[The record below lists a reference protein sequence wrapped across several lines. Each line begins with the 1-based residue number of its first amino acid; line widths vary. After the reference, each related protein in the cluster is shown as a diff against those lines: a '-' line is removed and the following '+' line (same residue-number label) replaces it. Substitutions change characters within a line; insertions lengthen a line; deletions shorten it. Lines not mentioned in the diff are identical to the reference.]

1 MEINIVVDNLSTVK
15 LSYSQSLV
23 EKYNYSVEDM
33 AKKVYYDAKLLEII
47 LSIKDLNSVDKKV
60 MDYLYQEAKSWS
72 SDIRIG
78 YLILKYTDIYQ
89 KKYIPAY
96 Q

>member
-1 MEINIVVDNLSTVK
+1 MEINIDVDNLNSLK

-23 EKYNYSVEDM
+23 EKYNYTYEQM
-33 AKKVYYDAKLLEII
+33 AKKVYYDNKLLEIM

-60 MDYLYQEAKSWS
+60 LDYLYGLAKSWCG
-72 SDIRIG
+72 DMKIG

-89 KKYIPAY
+89 QKYIPAY

>member
-23 EKYNYSVEDM
+23 EKYNCSVEDM
-33 AKKVYYDAKLLEII
+33 AKKVYYDAKLLEIM
-47 LSIKDLNSVDKKV
+47 LSIKNLNSVDKKIL
-60 MDYLYQEAKSWS
+60 DYLYQEAKKWCG
-72 SDIRIG
+72 DIKIG

>member
-1 MEINIVVDNLSTVK
+1 MEINIVVDNLSSVK

-23 EKYNYSVEDM
+23 EKYNYSDDEM
-33 AKKVYYDAKLLEII
+33 AKKVYYDAKLLEIM
-47 LSIKDLNSVDKKV
+47 LSIKDLNSVDKKIL
-60 MDYLYQEAKSWS
+60 DYLYLEAKSWCGNMK
-72 SDIRIG
+72 IG

-89 KKYIPAY
+89 KKYVPAY